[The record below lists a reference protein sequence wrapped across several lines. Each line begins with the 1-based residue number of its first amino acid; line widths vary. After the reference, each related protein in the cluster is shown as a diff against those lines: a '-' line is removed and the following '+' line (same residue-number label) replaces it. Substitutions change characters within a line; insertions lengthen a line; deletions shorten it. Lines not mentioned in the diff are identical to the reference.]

1 MLQIIAFVYGIVVLI
16 TGKFGLGKGRVARGT
31 PARLAGLVLVVQPVL
46 ALGLGFGL
54 AAANVE
60 IERGVLLIID
70 IGLLITAFVVAT
82 LIARRGPTQ
91 EAGAMMAG
99 PGRSPEPVR
108 PAPVPPMQK
117 PRPTPARLSRRRSTP
132 RTQTQQR
139 GGARPCPRGEVVA
152 FGVCRRGLRALP
164 ILPRAERGRGLCH
177 GQSAL

>member
-82 LIARRGPTQ
+82 LIARAGARTQ
-91 EAGAMMAG
+91 EAAAMMAG
-99 PGRSPEPVR
+99 PGASPPNPYA
-108 PAPVPPMQK
+108 PAPVPAPMQ
-117 PRPTPARLSRRRSTP
+117 
-132 RTQTQQR
+132 
-139 GGARPCPRGEVVA
+139 
-152 FGVCRRGLRALP
+152 
-164 ILPRAERGRGLCH
+164 
-177 GQSAL
+177 